1 MRRHILLDR
10 RAFRYEPWAEFWDR
24 SCRARFVSASLVVAC
39 LLFMV
44 GLGLWFAFFI
54 VLDLIRDALFSI
66 ERWVKR

>member
-10 RAFRYEPWAEFWDR
+10 GAFRFETWAEFWDR
-24 SCRARFVSASLVVAC
+24 SGRARFVSASLVLAC

-54 VLDLIRDALFSI
+54 VLDLVRDAVNSI
-66 ERWVKR
+66 ERWVRG